1 MLSDSSEPLQ
11 FVSGEWILLFLEP
24 VIWGGGHFYVAYQF
38 VSMAWPYQ
46 SKKGAGN
53 VELHFLKKT

>member
-1 MLSDSSEPLQ
+1 MLSDSSEPLVCLRRADP
-11 FVSGEWILLFLEP
+11 FILGACNLG
-24 VIWGGGHFYVAYQF
+24 WGHFYVAYQF

-53 VELHFLKKT
+53 VELHFLKKN

>member
-1 MLSDSSEPLQ
+1 MLSDSSEPLVCLRRADP
-11 FVSGEWILLFLEP
+11 FILGACNLG
-24 VIWGGGHFYVAYQF
+24 WGHFYVAYQF

-53 VELHFLKKT
+53 VELHFF